1 MKKEL
6 NFSFGKNIKES
17 WHLYKRNFWDLLI
30 INIIL
35 VAVLYAVNLLDKS
48 KVGTSSVEI
57 FNLNN
62 FSLNFSLP
70 QSIVS
75 LVVFSFLVSF
85 ILKFSLDIVEKEKIR
100 LFSREIKNLIPSFKV
115 YLNALLAIVIC
126 SIIMGVGMILLIVP
140 GLYLMGR
147 LFPVFYLIIDK
158 KINVFKAIKMS
169 WEITRKTGWY
179 LFWKQVQVIL
189 FSFIPFLLIVF
200 VLITIFPVFF
210 AESFFIIGLFL
221 VPLITL
227 IAYIISALL
236 NAPIGMI
243 VLAKLYSEIVREEE
257 KMEPVKQEVEESYV
271 DQIVA

>member
-1 MKKEL
+1 
-6 NFSFGKNIKES
+6 
-17 WHLYKRNFWDLLI
+17 
-30 INIIL
+30 
-35 VAVLYAVNLLDKS
+35 
-48 KVGTSSVEI
+48 
-57 FNLNN
+57 
-62 FSLNFSLP
+62 
-70 QSIVS
+70 
-75 LVVFSFLVSF
+75 
-85 ILKFSLDIVEKEKIR
+85 
-100 LFSREIKNLIPSFKV
+100 
-115 YLNALLAIVIC
+115 
-126 SIIMGVGMILLIVP
+126 MILLIVP

>member
-30 INIIL
+30 INTIL

-126 SIIMGVGMILLIVP
+126 SIIMGVGMILLIIP

-147 LFPVFYLIIDK
+147 LFPVFYLIVDK

-189 FSFIPFLLIVF
+189 FSLIPFLLIVL
-200 VLITIFPVFF
+200 VLITIFSVSFVK
-210 AESFFIIGLFL
+210 SFFITGLFL
-221 VPLITL
+221 VPIITL

-243 VLAKLYSEIVREEE
+243 LLAKLYSEMVSEGERL
-257 KMEPVKQEVEESYV
+257 EPAKQEVEESFV

>member
-126 SIIMGVGMILLIVP
+126 SIIMGVGMILLIIP

-147 LFPVFYLIIDK
+147 LFPVFYLIVDK

-189 FSFIPFLLIVF
+189 FSLIPFLLIVL
-200 VLITIFPVFF
+200 VLITIFSVSFVK
-210 AESFFIIGLFL
+210 SFFITGLFL
-221 VPLITL
+221 VLIITL

-243 VLAKLYSEIVREEE
+243 LLAKLYSEMVSEGERL
-257 KMEPVKQEVEESYV
+257 EPAKQEVEESFV

>member
-126 SIIMGVGMILLIVP
+126 SIIMGVGMILLIIP

-147 LFPVFYLIIDK
+147 LFPVFYLIVDK

-189 FSFIPFLLIVF
+189 FSLIPFLLIVL
-200 VLITIFPVFF
+200 VLITIFSVSFVK
-210 AESFFIIGLFL
+210 SFFITGLFL
-221 VPLITL
+221 VPIITL

-243 VLAKLYSEIVREEE
+243 LLAKLYSEMVSEGERV
-257 KMEPVKQEVEESYV
+257 EPAKQEVEESFV

>member
-57 FNLNN
+57 LNLNN

-126 SIIMGVGMILLIVP
+126 SIIMGVGMILLIIP

-147 LFPVFYLIIDK
+147 LFPVFYLIVDK

-179 LFWKQVQVIL
+179 LFWKQFQVIL
-189 FSFIPFLLIVF
+189 FSLIPLLIVL
-200 VLITIFPVFF
+200 VLITIFSVSFVK
-210 AESFFIIGLFL
+210 SFFITGLFL
-221 VPLITL
+221 VPIITL

-243 VLAKLYSEIVREEE
+243 LLAKLYSEMVSEGERL
-257 KMEPVKQEVEESYV
+257 EPAKQEVEESFV

>member
-17 WHLYKRNFWDLLI
+17 WRLYKRNFWDLLI

-57 FNLNN
+57 LNLNN

-126 SIIMGVGMILLIVP
+126 SIIMGVGMILLIIP

-147 LFPVFYLIIDK
+147 LFPVFYLIVDK

-189 FSFIPFLLIVF
+189 FSLIPFLLIVL
-200 VLITIFPVFF
+200 VLITIFSVSFVK
-210 AESFFIIGLFL
+210 SFFITGLFL
-221 VPLITL
+221 VPIITL

-243 VLAKLYSEIVREEE
+243 LLAKLYSEMVSEGERL
-257 KMEPVKQEVEESYV
+257 EPAKQEVEESFV

>member
-126 SIIMGVGMILLIVP
+126 SIIMGVGMILLIIP

-147 LFPVFYLIIDK
+147 LFPVFYLIVDK

-189 FSFIPFLLIVF
+189 FSLIPFLLIVL
-200 VLITIFPVFF
+200 VLITIFSVSFVK
-210 AESFFIIGLFL
+210 SFFITGLFL
-221 VPLITL
+221 VPIITL

-243 VLAKLYSEIVREEE
+243 LLAKLYSEMVSEGERL
-257 KMEPVKQEVEESYV
+257 EPAKQEVEESFV

>member
-35 VAVLYAVNLLDKS
+35 IAVLYAVNLLDKS

-57 FNLNN
+57 LNLNN

-126 SIIMGVGMILLIVP
+126 SIIMGVGMILLIIP

-147 LFPVFYLIIDK
+147 LFPVFYLIVDK

-189 FSFIPFLLIVF
+189 FSLIPFLLIVL
-200 VLITIFPVFF
+200 VLITIFSVSFVK
-210 AESFFIIGLFL
+210 SFFITGLFL
-221 VPLITL
+221 VPIITL

-243 VLAKLYSEIVREEE
+243 LLAKLYSEMVSEGERL
-257 KMEPVKQEVEESYV
+257 EPAKQEVEESFV

>member
-17 WHLYKRNFWDLLI
+17 WRLYKRNFWDLLI

-126 SIIMGVGMILLIVP
+126 SIIMGVGMILLIIP

-147 LFPVFYLIIDK
+147 LFPVFYLIVDK

-189 FSFIPFLLIVF
+189 FSLIPFLLIVL
-200 VLITIFPVFF
+200 VLITIFSVSFVK
-210 AESFFIIGLFL
+210 SFFITGLFL
-221 VPLITL
+221 VLIITL

-243 VLAKLYSEIVREEE
+243 LLAKLYSEMVSEGERL
-257 KMEPVKQEVEESYV
+257 EPAKQEVEESFV

>member
-57 FNLNN
+57 LNLNN

-126 SIIMGVGMILLIVP
+126 SIIMGVGMILLIIP

-147 LFPVFYLIIDK
+147 LFPVFYLIVDK

-189 FSFIPFLLIVF
+189 FSLIPLLIVL
-200 VLITIFPVFF
+200 VLITIFSVFF
-210 AESFFIIGLFL
+210 AKSFFIIGLFL
-221 VPLITL
+221 VPIITL

-243 VLAKLYSEIVREEE
+243 LLVKLYGEMVSEGERL
-257 KMEPVKQEVEESYV
+257 EPAKQEVEESFV

>member
-17 WHLYKRNFWDLLI
+17 WRLYKRNFWDLLI

-126 SIIMGVGMILLIVP
+126 SIIMGVGMILLIIP

-147 LFPVFYLIIDK
+147 LFPVFYLIVDK

-189 FSFIPFLLIVF
+189 FSLIPFLLIVL
-200 VLITIFPVFF
+200 VLITIFSVSFVK
-210 AESFFIIGLFL
+210 SFFITGLFL
-221 VPLITL
+221 VPIITL

-243 VLAKLYSEIVREEE
+243 LLAKLYSEMVSEGERL
-257 KMEPVKQEVEESYV
+257 EPAKQEVEESFV

>member
-48 KVGTSSVEI
+48 KVGTFSVEI

-75 LVVFSFLVSF
+75 LIVFSFLVSF

-126 SIIMGVGMILLIVP
+126 SIIIGVGMILLIIP

-158 KINVFKAIKMS
+158 KINVCKAIKMS

-189 FSFIPFLLIVF
+189 FSLIPLLIVL
-200 VLITIFPVFF
+200 VLITIFSVFF
-210 AESFFIIGLFL
+210 AKSFFIIGLFL
-221 VPLITL
+221 VPIITL

-243 VLAKLYSEIVREEE
+243 LLAKLYSEMVNEGERL
-257 KMEPVKQEVEESYV
+257 EPAKQEVEESFV

>member
-17 WHLYKRNFWDLLI
+17 WRLYKRNFWDLLI

-35 VAVLYAVNLLDKS
+35 VAVLSAVNLLDKS

-75 LVVFSFLVSF
+75 LVVFSCLVSF

-126 SIIMGVGMILLIVP
+126 SIIMGVGMILLIIP

-147 LFPVFYLIIDK
+147 LFPVFYLIVDK

-179 LFWKQVQVIL
+179 LFWKQFQVIL
-189 FSFIPFLLIVF
+189 FSLIPLLIVL
-200 VLITIFPVFF
+200 VLITIFSVFF
-210 AESFFIIGLFL
+210 AKSFFIIGLFL
-221 VPLITL
+221 VPIITL

-243 VLAKLYSEIVREEE
+243 LLAKLYSEMVSEGERL
-257 KMEPVKQEVEESYV
+257 EPAKQEVEESFV

>member
-17 WHLYKRNFWDLLI
+17 WRLYKRNFWDLLI

-57 FNLNN
+57 LNLNN

-126 SIIMGVGMILLIVP
+126 SIIMGVGMILLIIP

-147 LFPVFYLIIDK
+147 LFPVFYLIVDK

-189 FSFIPFLLIVF
+189 FSLIPLLIVLVF
-200 VLITIFPVFF
+200 LITIFSVSFVK
-210 AESFFIIGLFL
+210 SFFITGLFL
-221 VPLITL
+221 VPIITL

-243 VLAKLYSEIVREEE
+243 LLAKLYSEMVSEGERL
-257 KMEPVKQEVEESYV
+257 EPAKQEVEESFV

>member
-126 SIIMGVGMILLIVP
+126 SIIMGVGMILLIIP

-147 LFPVFYLIIDK
+147 LFPVFYLIVDK

-189 FSFIPFLLIVF
+189 FSLIPLLIVL
-200 VLITIFPVFF
+200 VLITIFSVSFVK
-210 AESFFIIGLFL
+210 SFFITGLFL
-221 VPLITL
+221 VPIITL

-243 VLAKLYSEIVREEE
+243 LLAKLYSEMVSEGERL
-257 KMEPVKQEVEESYV
+257 EPAKQEVEESFV

>member
-17 WHLYKRNFWDLLI
+17 WRLYKRNFWDLLI

-57 FNLNN
+57 LNLNN

-126 SIIMGVGMILLIVP
+126 SIIMGVGMILLIIP

-147 LFPVFYLIIDK
+147 LFPVFYLIVDK

-189 FSFIPFLLIVF
+189 FSLIPLLIVL
-200 VLITIFPVFF
+200 VLITVFF
-210 AESFFIIGLFL
+210 DKSFFIIGLFL
-221 VPLITL
+221 VPIITL

-243 VLAKLYSEIVREEE
+243 LLAKLYSEMVSEGERL
-257 KMEPVKQEVEESYV
+257 EPAKQEVEESFV

>member
-126 SIIMGVGMILLIVP
+126 SIIMGVGMILLIIP

-147 LFPVFYLIIDK
+147 LFPVFYLIVDK

-189 FSFIPFLLIVF
+189 FSLIPFLLIVL
-200 VLITIFPVFF
+200 VLITIFSVFF

-221 VPLITL
+221 VPIITL

-243 VLAKLYSEIVREEE
+243 LLAKLYSEMVSEGERL
-257 KMEPVKQEVEESYV
+257 EPAKQEVEESFV

>member
-57 FNLNN
+57 LNLNN

-126 SIIMGVGMILLIVP
+126 SIIMGVGMILLIIP

-189 FSFIPFLLIVF
+189 FSLIPFLLIVL
-200 VLITIFPVFF
+200 VLITIFSVSFVK
-210 AESFFIIGLFL
+210 SFFITGLFL
-221 VPLITL
+221 VPIITL

-243 VLAKLYSEIVREEE
+243 LLAKLYSEMVSEGERL
-257 KMEPVKQEVEESYV
+257 EPAKQEVEESFV

>member
-35 VAVLYAVNLLDKS
+35 IAVLYAVNLLDKS

-57 FNLNN
+57 LNLNN

-126 SIIMGVGMILLIVP
+126 SIIMGVGMILLIIP

-147 LFPVFYLIIDK
+147 LFPVFYLIVDK

-189 FSFIPFLLIVF
+189 FSLIPFLLIVL
-200 VLITIFPVFF
+200 VLITIFSVSFVK
-210 AESFFIIGLFL
+210 SFFITGLFL
-221 VPLITL
+221 VLIITL

-243 VLAKLYSEIVREEE
+243 LLVKLYGEMVSEGERL
-257 KMEPVKQEVEESYV
+257 EPAKQEVEESFV

>member
-126 SIIMGVGMILLIVP
+126 SIIMGVGMILLIIP

-147 LFPVFYLIIDK
+147 LFPVFYLIVDK

-189 FSFIPFLLIVF
+189 LIPLLIVL
-200 VLITIFPVFF
+200 VLITIFSVSFVK
-210 AESFFIIGLFL
+210 SFFITGLFL
-221 VPLITL
+221 VLIITL

-243 VLAKLYSEIVREEE
+243 LLAKLYSEMVSEGERL
-257 KMEPVKQEVEESYV
+257 EPAKQEVEESFV

>member
-257 KMEPVKQEVEESYV
+257 KMEPVKQEVEESFV

>member
-57 FNLNN
+57 LNLNN

-126 SIIMGVGMILLIVP
+126 SIIMGVGMILLIIP

-147 LFPVFYLIIDK
+147 LFPVFYLIVDK

-189 FSFIPFLLIVF
+189 FSLIPFLLIVL
-200 VLITIFPVFF
+200 VLITIFSVSFVK
-210 AESFFIIGLFL
+210 SFFITGLFL
-221 VPLITL
+221 VLIITL

-243 VLAKLYSEIVREEE
+243 LLAKLYSEMVSEGERL
-257 KMEPVKQEVEESYV
+257 EPAKQEVEESFV

>member
-17 WHLYKRNFWDLLI
+17 WRLYKRNFWDLLI

-57 FNLNN
+57 LNLNN

-126 SIIMGVGMILLIVP
+126 SIIMGVGMILLIIP

-147 LFPVFYLIIDK
+147 LFPVFYLIVDK

-189 FSFIPFLLIVF
+189 FSLIPFLLIVL
-200 VLITIFPVFF
+200 VLITIFSVSFVK
-210 AESFFIIGLFL
+210 SFFITGLFL
-221 VPLITL
+221 VLIITL

-243 VLAKLYSEIVREEE
+243 LLVKLYGEMVSEGERL
-257 KMEPVKQEVEESYV
+257 EPAKQEVEESFV

>member
-57 FNLNN
+57 LNLNN

-126 SIIMGVGMILLIVP
+126 SIIMGVGMILLIIP

-147 LFPVFYLIIDK
+147 LFPVFYLIVDK

-189 FSFIPFLLIVF
+189 FSLIPFLLIVL
-200 VLITIFPVFF
+200 VLITIFSVSFVK
-210 AESFFIIGLFL
+210 SFFITGLFL
-221 VPLITL
+221 VPIITL

-243 VLAKLYSEIVREEE
+243 LLAKLYSEMVSEGERL
-257 KMEPVKQEVEESYV
+257 EPAKQEVEESFV

>member
-126 SIIMGVGMILLIVP
+126 SIIMGVGMILLIIP

>member
-126 SIIMGVGMILLIVP
+126 SIIIGVGMILLIIP

>member
-126 SIIMGVGMILLIVP
+126 SIIMGVGMILLIIP

-147 LFPVFYLIIDK
+147 LFPVFYLIVDK

-179 LFWKQVQVIL
+179 LFWKQFQVIL
-189 FSFIPFLLIVF
+189 FSFIPLLIVF
-200 VLITIFPVFF
+200 VLITIFSVFF

-227 IAYIISALL
+227 IAYITSALL

-243 VLAKLYSEIVREEE
+243 VLAKLYSEMVSEGERL
-257 KMEPVKQEVEESYV
+257 EPAKQEVEESFV

>member
-17 WHLYKRNFWDLLI
+17 WRLYKRNFWDLLI

-57 FNLNN
+57 LNLNN

-126 SIIMGVGMILLIVP
+126 SIIMGVGMILLIIP

-147 LFPVFYLIIDK
+147 LFPVFYLIVDK

-189 FSFIPFLLIVF
+189 FSLIPFLLIVL
-200 VLITIFPVFF
+200 VLITIFSVSFVK
-210 AESFFIIGLFL
+210 SFFITGLFL
-221 VPLITL
+221 VLIITL

-243 VLAKLYSEIVREEE
+243 LLAKLYSEMVSEGERL
-257 KMEPVKQEVEESYV
+257 EPAKQEVEESFV

>member
-35 VAVLYAVNLLDKS
+35 IAVLYAVNLLDKS

-57 FNLNN
+57 LNLNN

-126 SIIMGVGMILLIVP
+126 SIIMGVGMILLIIP

-147 LFPVFYLIIDK
+147 LFPVFYLIVDK

-189 FSFIPFLLIVF
+189 FSLIPFLLIVL
-200 VLITIFPVFF
+200 VLITIFSVSFVK
-210 AESFFIIGLFL
+210 SFFITGLFL
-221 VPLITL
+221 VLIITL

-243 VLAKLYSEIVREEE
+243 LLAKLYSEMVSEGERL
-257 KMEPVKQEVEESYV
+257 EPAKQEVEESFV

>member
-35 VAVLYAVNLLDKS
+35 IAVLYAVNLLDKS

-126 SIIMGVGMILLIVP
+126 SIIMGVGMILLIIP

-147 LFPVFYLIIDK
+147 LFPVFYLIVDK

-189 FSFIPFLLIVF
+189 FSLIPFLLIVL
-200 VLITIFPVFF
+200 VLITIFSVSFVK
-210 AESFFIIGLFL
+210 SFFITGLFL
-221 VPLITL
+221 VLIITL

-243 VLAKLYSEIVREEE
+243 LLAKLYSEMVSEGERL
-257 KMEPVKQEVEESYV
+257 EPAKQEVEESFV

>member
-17 WHLYKRNFWDLLI
+17 WRLYKRNFWDLLI
-30 INIIL
+30 INMIL

-126 SIIMGVGMILLIVP
+126 SIIMGVGMILLIIP

-147 LFPVFYLIIDK
+147 LFPVFYLIVDK

-189 FSFIPFLLIVF
+189 FSLIPFLLIVL
-200 VLITIFPVFF
+200 VLITIFSVSFVK
-210 AESFFIIGLFL
+210 SFFITGLFL
-221 VPLITL
+221 VLIITL

-243 VLAKLYSEIVREEE
+243 LLAKLYSEMVSEGERL
-257 KMEPVKQEVEESYV
+257 EPAKQEVEESFV

>member
-1 MKKEL
+1 M
-6 NFSFGKNIKES
+6 FI
-17 WHLYKRNFWDLLI
+17 LI

-57 FNLNN
+57 LNLNN

-115 YLNALLAIVIC
+115 YLNVLLAIVIC
-126 SIIMGVGMILLIVP
+126 SIIMGVGMILLIIP

-147 LFPVFYLIIDK
+147 LFPVFYLIVDK
-158 KINVFKAIKMS
+158 KINVCKAIKMS

-189 FSFIPFLLIVF
+189 FSLIPLLIVL
-200 VLITIFPVFF
+200 VLITVFF
-210 AESFFIIGLFL
+210 AKSFVIIGLFL
-221 VPLITL
+221 VPIITL

-243 VLAKLYSEIVREEE
+243 LLAKLYSEMVSEGERL
-257 KMEPVKQEVEESYV
+257 EPAKQEVEESFV

>member
-17 WHLYKRNFWDLLI
+17 WRLYKRNFWDLLI

-48 KVGTSSVEI
+48 KVGTFSVEI

-75 LVVFSFLVSF
+75 LIVFSFLVSF

-126 SIIMGVGMILLIVP
+126 SIIIGVGMILLIIP

-158 KINVFKAIKMS
+158 KINVCKAIKMS

-189 FSFIPFLLIVF
+189 FSLIPLLIVL
-200 VLITIFPVFF
+200 VLITIFSVFF
-210 AESFFIIGLFL
+210 AKSFFIIGLFL
-221 VPLITL
+221 VPIITL

-243 VLAKLYSEIVREEE
+243 LLAKLYSEMVSEGERL
-257 KMEPVKQEVEESYV
+257 EPAKQEVEESFV

>member
-17 WHLYKRNFWDLLI
+17 WRLYKRNFWDLLI

-57 FNLNN
+57 LNLNN

-126 SIIMGVGMILLIVP
+126 SIIMGVGMILLIIP

-147 LFPVFYLIIDK
+147 LFPVFYLIVDK

-189 FSFIPFLLIVF
+189 FSLIPLLIVL
-200 VLITIFPVFF
+200 VLITIFSVFF

-221 VPLITL
+221 VPIITL

-243 VLAKLYSEIVREEE
+243 LLAKLYSEMVSEGERL
-257 KMEPVKQEVEESYV
+257 EPAKQEVEESFV

>member
-126 SIIMGVGMILLIVP
+126 SIIMGVGMILLIIP

-147 LFPVFYLIIDK
+147 LFPVFYLIVDK

-189 FSFIPFLLIVF
+189 FSLIPLLIVL
-200 VLITIFPVFF
+200 VLITIFSVFF

-221 VPLITL
+221 VPIITL

-243 VLAKLYSEIVREEE
+243 LLAKLYSEMVSEGERL
-257 KMEPVKQEVEESYV
+257 EPAKQEVEESFV

>member
-57 FNLNN
+57 LNLNN

-126 SIIMGVGMILLIVP
+126 SIIMGVGMILLIIP

-147 LFPVFYLIIDK
+147 LFPVFYLIVDK

-189 FSFIPFLLIVF
+189 FSLIPFLLIVL
-200 VLITIFPVFF
+200 VLITIFSVSFVK
-210 AESFFIIGLFL
+210 SFFITGLFL
-221 VPLITL
+221 VPIITL

-243 VLAKLYSEIVREEE
+243 LLAKLYSEMVSEGERV
-257 KMEPVKQEVEESYV
+257 EPAKQEVEESFV